1 MTHSALW
8 MIVGLCATIAVYS
21 RQIHDTFLERVALT
35 LVALTS
41 FGAASRAWYGIYYA
55 PAGDTSL
62 AFAFAVYAIVIVR
75 KHMSPTETALPRDKC
90 KKSLI
95 RH

>member
-8 MIVGLCATIAVYS
+8 MIVGICATIAVYS
-21 RQIHDTFLERVALT
+21 RQIHDTLPERVALA
-35 LVALTS
+35 LVALVS
-41 FGAASRAWYGIYYA
+41 YGASSRAWYGIYYS

-62 AFAFAVYAIVIVR
+62 AFAFAMYALVIVR
-75 KHMSPTETALPRDKC
+75 KHMATEETELPKDKC
-90 KKSLI
+90 KLLN